1 MNRSN
6 PRSEAALASLRRRAP
21 LTTAIIYIA
30 ISLVWIFL
38 SDPLMLRMID
48 ESQLVTFSVIKG
60 AIWVTVS
67 GLVLYLLVFRH
78 VRRLAELEEEARIRL
93 LEGETAGGFGTIEW
107 GKSGLRW
114 STGMYRLFG
123 LQPGANDPSLEAML
137 GLIAPDDREQFRDAL
152 SAAETGTRVE
162 PFDLQIKGA
171 DGVEKTVRA
180 HLNLREER
188 VFAALQDVSNL
199 RTAEHQALRSAGI
212 LQAALEATADGV
224 MVFAVDGKVLA
235 WNRLFREIFGF
246 DEDLMRTATQSRL
259 LELALP
265 QIRNGERFAAWM
277 EELKRQPEIACF
289 DLIELVD
296 GRIFE
301 RYTAPVYLGGTASA
315 RIVSYRDATDRIRAH
330 EAVQSRERHLA
341 ASQKIAQIGS
351 FEWDLDSGMLEWSD
365 GMFLIY
371 GIPPVPGPLPHDFG
385 SKYRH
390 PDDRDVLV
398 RTLARISEGEKEGS
412 VRYRILKPGGE
423 IRWIEARAEVI
434 ERNGHRIL
442 FGVVRDV
449 TERRQAREAV
459 REAEERFRATFEQA
473 AVGIAHLSPAGAF
486 IRFNERLT
494 SILQRDREEI
504 EQRQFR
510 DLVWSEDLEDAETT
524 LDLVGRGEARSL
536 SRELRLVRSHGGP
549 VWVEM
554 TVTAVESAEDTAYLL
569 AVFQDISARKHIEA
583 ERLELIRNVRLLL
596 ESTSAGL
603 FAVDERGF
611 CTLINQAA
619 CAMLGYSE
627 SDLVGRK
634 IHDLIHGHP
643 DGSPG
648 EEEKCPIATGKV
660 PASEKRIYN
669 QTFRRRG
676 GEALPCDVIVSPIT
690 ERGAIIGAAVSFV
703 DISERRLLETQLER
717 SDRLASLG
725 RLAATIAHEMNNVM
739 MGILPFAEVVGRN
752 ADASIARAGDQIRH
766 SVQRGKRIT
775 QEILRFTRPV
785 EPICQPLELEG
796 WLRSVGGELEA
807 VVRQSA
813 VWKLTTPGT
822 PLWVEAD
829 ADQLGQVLTN
839 LIANSVD
846 AVATAGKPG
855 VIELSLSIAPAGA
868 TFSYGHL
875 PQERPEYAHLVLRD
889 TGKGMDPDVVEHAF
903 EPFFTTKR
911 KGTGLGLAIA
921 HKLLVAQGGL
931 LFVES
936 NLGQGTAFHAF
947 LPIIDPPSE
956 KPDPGSA
963 MAEDRRPGTYRLL
976 LVEDDP
982 TVAAGIVASLEFE
995 GSTVE
1000 LVGTGGGALEFLE
1013 RSLPEAV
1020 ILDVGLPD
1028 MDGAEVCRRI
1038 AARWPA
1044 LPVLFSTGHGDA
1056 SRLED
1061 LLAAP
1066 HRSFLMKP
1074 YTIED
1079 LYAALEEI
1087 TGGRSGVRSVPPP
1100 SGT

>member
-1 MNRSN
+1 MNRST

-38 SDPLMLRMID
+38 SDPLMLRMVD
-48 ESQLVTFSVIKG
+48 EGNLVTFSVIKG

-78 VRRLAELEEEARIRL
+78 VKRLAQLEEEARTRL
-93 LEGETAGGFGTIEW
+93 LEGEMAGGFGTIEW
-107 GKSGLRW
+107 GKDGLRW
-114 STGMYRLFG
+114 SSGMYRLFG
-123 LQPGANDPSLEAML
+123 LQPGSNDPSLATML
-137 GLIAPDDREQFRDAL
+137 GLIAPDDRGRFRDAL
-152 SAAETGTRVE
+152 AAAESGKVVE

-180 HLNLREER
+180 HLNLRDQT
-188 VFAALQDVSNL
+188 VFAALQDVSRL
-199 RTAEHQALRSAGI
+199 RTAEYEALHSAGI
-212 LQAALEATADGV
+212 LQAALEATADGI
-224 MVFAVDGKVLA
+224 MVYSADGKILA
-235 WNRLFREIFGF
+235 WNRLFSEIFGF
-246 DEDLMRTATQSRL
+246 DEELMRTATEPQL
-259 LELALP
+259 LALALP
-265 QIRNGERFAAWM
+265 QVRNAERFGAWI
-277 EELKRQPEIACF
+277 EELGRQPEIACF

-301 RYTAPVYLGGTASA
+301 RYTAPVYLGGTPSA
-315 RIVSYRDATDRIRAH
+315 RIASYRDATDRIRAH
-330 EAVQSRERHLA
+330 ERVQSRERHLE

-351 FEWDLDSGMLEWSD
+351 FEWDLDAGTVEWSE

-371 GIPPVPGPLPHDFG
+371 GVPPVPGPLPHDFG
-385 SKYRH
+385 GQFRH
-390 PDDRDVLV
+390 PDDREVIR
-398 RTLARISEGEKEGS
+398 RTMARIAEGEKEGS
-412 VRYRILKPGGE
+412 ARYRILKPGGE

-442 FGVVRDV
+442 FGVIRDV

-494 SILQRDREEI
+494 TILQREREEI
-504 EQRQFR
+504 EQKQFQ
-510 DLVWSEDLEDAETT
+510 DLVWEEDLENAETT
-524 LDLVGRGEARSL
+524 LALVGRGEVRSL

-554 TVTAVESAEDTAYLL
+554 TVTAVDSVEDSRYLL
-569 AVFQDISARKHIEA
+569 AVFQDVSARKLIET

-603 FAVDERGF
+603 FAVDEQGL

-619 CAMLGYSE
+619 CTMLGYGE
-627 SDLVGRK
+627 SDLVGRQ
-634 IHDLIHGHP
+634 IHDLIHS
-643 DGSPG
+643 DS
-648 EEEKCPIATGKV
+648 EEEKCPIADGRIPT
-660 PASEKRIYN
+660 SEKRVYN

-676 GEALPCDVIVSPIT
+676 GESLPCDVIVSPIT
-690 ERGAIIGAAVSFV
+690 ERGETIGAAVSFV

-739 MGILPFAEVVGRN
+739 MGILPFAEVVARN
-752 ADASIARAGDQIRH
+752 EDASIARAGDQIRH

-785 EPICQPLELEG
+785 ETARKPLEIEG

-813 VWKLTTPGT
+813 TWRLITPGR

-846 AVATAGKPG
+846 AVASTGKPG
-855 VIELSLSIAPAGA
+855 LIELSVDVSPAGA
-868 TFSYGHL
+868 SFPFGHL
-875 PQERPEYAHLVLRD
+875 PTGGAEYAHFILRD

-921 HKLLVAQGGL
+921 HKLLAAQGGL

-936 NLGQGTAFHAF
+936 TLGEGTAFHAF
-947 LPIIDPPSE
+947 LPIIEAPSE
-956 KPDPGSA
+956 ESVPVTSA
-963 MAEDRRPGTYRLL
+963 GQGRRPGMYRLL

-1000 LVGTGGGALEFLE
+1000 LVGTGGGGLEALERFT
-1013 RSLPEAV
+1013 PDAV

-1028 MDGAEVCRRI
+1028 IDGAEVCRRI
-1038 AARWPA
+1038 AVRWPT

-1079 LYAALEEI
+1079 LHAALEEI
-1087 TGGRSGVRSVPPP
+1087 TGGPGGGGSFPPP
-1100 SGT
+1100 GEAP

>member
-1 MNRSN
+1 MVAGYFAMNRSN

-21 LTTAIIYIA
+21 LTTAIVYIA

-38 SDPLMLRMID
+38 SDPLMLRMVD
-48 ESQLVTFSVIKG
+48 ESNLVAFSVIKG

-67 GLVLYLLVFRH
+67 GLLLYLLVFRH
-78 VRRLAELEEEARIRL
+78 VKRLAQLEEEARIRL
-93 LEGETAGGFGTIEW
+93 LEGEMAGGFGTLEW
-107 GKSGLRW
+107 GDERLRW
-114 STGMYRLFG
+114 SSGMYRLFG
-123 LQPGANDPSLEAML
+123 LQPGSNDPSLATML
-137 GLIAPDDREQFRDAL
+137 GLIAPDDRERFRDAL
-152 SAAETGTRVE
+152 SAAESGRGVE

-180 HLNLREER
+180 HLNLRDKH
-188 VFAALQDVSNL
+188 VFAALQDVSRL
-199 RTAEHQALRSAGI
+199 RTAEHEALHSAGI
-212 LQAALEATADGV
+212 LQAALEATADGI
-224 MVFAVDGKVLA
+224 MVFSDDGKILA

-246 DEDLMRTATQSRL
+246 DEDLMRTATEPQLRA
-259 LELALP
+259 LAMP
-265 QIRNGERFAAWM
+265 QVRNSDRFGAWI
-277 EELKRQPEIACF
+277 EELGRRPEIACF

-301 RYTAPVYLGGTASA
+301 RYTAPVYLGGTPSA
-315 RIVSYRDATDRIRAH
+315 RIASYRDATDRIRAH
-330 EAVQSRERHLA
+330 ERVQSRERHLE

-351 FEWDLDSGMLEWSD
+351 FEWDLDSGLVEWSE

-385 SKYRH
+385 GQFRH
-390 PDDRDVLV
+390 PDDREVV
-398 RTLARISEGEKEGS
+398 RRTMERISEGEREGS
-412 VRYRILKPGGE
+412 TRYRILKPGGE

-473 AVGIAHLSPAGAF
+473 AVGIAHLSPSGSF

-494 SILQRDREEI
+494 TILQRDREEI
-504 EQRQFR
+504 AQKQFQ
-510 DLVWSEDLEDAETT
+510 DLVWEEDLESAGTT
-524 LDLVGRGEARSL
+524 LALVGRGEARSL

-554 TVTAVESAEDTAYLL
+554 TVNAVDSAEGTPYLL
-569 AVFQDISARKHIEA
+569 AVFQDVSARKHVEA

-603 FAVDERGF
+603 FAVDAQGY

-619 CAMLGYSE
+619 CTMLGYGE

-634 IHDLIHGHP
+634 IHDLIHSHAEGK
-643 DGSPG
+643 PG
-648 EEEKCPIATGKV
+648 DEEKCPIAAGKV
-660 PASEKRIYN
+660 PTSERRIYN

-676 GEALPCDVIVSPIT
+676 GESLPCDVIVSPIM
-690 ERGAIIGAAVSFV
+690 ERGKTIGAAVSFV

-739 MGILPFAEVVGRN
+739 MGILPFAEVVARN
-752 ADASIARAGDQIRH
+752 ADASVARAGDQIRH

-785 EPICQPLELEG
+785 EPISQPLELEQ
-796 WLRSVGGELEA
+796 WVRSVGGELEA

-813 VWKLTTPGT
+813 AWKLVTPGK

-846 AVATAGKPG
+846 AVASTGKPG
-855 VIELSLSIAPAGA
+855 LIELSVDVAPAGSS
-868 TFSYGHL
+868 FPYGHL
-875 PQERPEYAHLVLRD
+875 PEAGREYAHLTLRD
-889 TGKGMDPDVVEHAF
+889 TGRGMDADVVEHAF

-921 HKLLVAQGGL
+921 HKLLAAQGGL

-936 NLGQGTAFHAF
+936 SLGEGTAFHAF
-947 LPIIDPPSE
+947 LPTIEAPSE
-956 KPDPGSA
+956 PAAPATPG
-963 MAEDRRPGTYRLL
+963 DQGRRPGTYRLL

-1000 LVGTGGGALEFLE
+1000 LVGTGGGALEALE
-1013 RSLPEAV
+1013 RFTPDAV

-1028 MDGAEVCRRI
+1028 IDGAEVCRRI
-1038 AARWPA
+1038 AARWPT

-1061 LLAAP
+1061 LLAAS

-1074 YTIED
+1074 YTVED
-1079 LYAALEEI
+1079 LHAALEEI
-1087 TGGRSGVRSVPPP
+1087 TKDRG
-1100 SGT
+1100 